1 MFRLA
6 LVHRMDR
13 PGQKVIMNCLKGV
26 FLGKAGREGCIKSFV
41 LITGEGAVVGEG
53 QWCGTVL

>member
-1 MFRLA
+1 MFHLA

-13 PGQKVIMNCLKGV
+13 PGQKVTMNCLKGV
-26 FLGKAGREGCIKSFV
+26 FLRKAGREGCNKSFV
-41 LITGEGAVVGEG
+41 LITGGEG